1 MERHGQQVASRSIT
15 LRHGHVFT
23 PPSRAY
29 LAWQAGE
36 IDEGALNQ
44 RESGKFFPHSAGGQP
59 DPFAKDDVV
68 NALPPPD
75 GKIASANQATGA
87 LLDQPGDHWTK
98 HEVRSGERLDI
109 SWYFS
114 ANHVTRR
121 WNYFIT
127 RPGWDSAQVLS
138 RDQFEAEPFHTV
150 QIDLQPFWQHGEAM
164 EPVSPTTHEVTLPE
178 REGYHVLLAVW
189 EVANSPNAFYTW

>member
-87 LLDQPGDHWTK
+87 LLDQPVTIGPNTKFVVASAWT
-98 HEVRSGERLDI
+98 
-109 SWYFS
+109 Y
-114 ANHVTRR
+114 
-121 WNYFIT
+121 
-127 RPGWDSAQVLS
+127 PGIFP
-138 RDQFEAEPFHTV
+138 R
-150 QIDLQPFWQHGEAM
+150 
-164 EPVSPTTHEVTLPE
+164 TT
-178 REGYHVLLAVW
+178 
-189 EVANSPNAFYTW
+189 

>member
-127 RPGWDSAQVLS
+127 RPGWDSAKCCPATSS
-138 RDQFEAEPFHTV
+138 RQSLF
-150 QIDLQPFWQHGEAM
+150 ILC
-164 EPVSPTTHEVTLPE
+164 
-178 REGYHVLLAVW
+178 R
-189 EVANSPNAFYTW
+189 